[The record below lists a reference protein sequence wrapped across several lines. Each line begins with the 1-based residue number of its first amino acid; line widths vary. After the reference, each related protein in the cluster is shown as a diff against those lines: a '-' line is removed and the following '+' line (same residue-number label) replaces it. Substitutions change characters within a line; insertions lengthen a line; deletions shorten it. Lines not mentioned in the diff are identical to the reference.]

1 MSLIIA
7 EKEERKI
14 TNESAVRL
22 NGEQRRTSV
31 ESSIMSQ
38 TLSKRQIHASM
49 KEYLE
54 IPLKQSLHQY
64 ET

>member
-1 MSLIIA
+1 MSCIIA

-38 TLSKRQIHASM
+38 TLSKRQMHASV

-54 IPLKQSLHQY
+54 IPLKQS
-64 ET
+64 